1 MEVEKHL
8 VLESLILW
16 FLGWVCGIMVRV
28 VLDERQVELL
38 RRARD
43 LIDELLET
51 LEVAS
56 DGELMEGIKEAEEDI
71 KAGRIRDYD
80 EMIKKLKEVGEI

>member
-1 MEVEKHL
+1 
-8 VLESLILW
+8 
-16 FLGWVCGIMVRV
+16 MVRV

-56 DGELMEGIKEAEEDI
+56 NAELIEGIKEAEEDI

>member
-1 MEVEKHL
+1 
-8 VLESLILW
+8 
-16 FLGWVCGIMVRV
+16 MVKV

-56 DGELMEGIKEAEEDI
+56 DEELMEGIREAEEDI
-71 KAGRIRDYD
+71 RAGRIKDYG
-80 EMIKKLKEVGEI
+80 EMVKKLKEVGEL

>member
-1 MEVEKHL
+1 
-8 VLESLILW
+8 
-16 FLGWVCGIMVRV
+16 MVQV
-28 VLDERQVELL
+28 MLDEHQIELL

-56 DGELMEGIKEAEEDI
+56 DAELMQGIKEAEEDI
-71 KAGRIRDYD
+71 RAGRTKSYD
-80 EMIKKLKEVGEI
+80 EMIKKLREVGEI

>member
-1 MEVEKHL
+1 
-8 VLESLILW
+8 
-16 FLGWVCGIMVRV
+16 MVRV

>member
-1 MEVEKHL
+1 M
-8 VLESLILW
+8 
-16 FLGWVCGIMVRV
+16 
-28 VLDERQVELL
+28 DERQVELL

-56 DGELMEGIKEAEEDI
+56 DEELMEGIREAEEDI
-71 KAGRIRDYD
+71 RAGRIKDYG
-80 EMIKKLKEVGEI
+80 EMVKKLKEVGEL

>member
-1 MEVEKHL
+1 MP
-8 VLESLILW
+8 
-16 FLGWVCGIMVRV
+16 RV
-28 VLDERQVELL
+28 MLDERQIELL

-56 DGELMEGIKEAEEDI
+56 DAELMQGIKEAEEDI
-71 KAGRIRDYD
+71 GASRIRGYD
-80 EMIKKLKEVGEI
+80 EMIKKLKEVREI

>member
-1 MEVEKHL
+1 MAL
-8 VLESLILW
+8 V
-16 FLGWVCGIMVRV
+16 M
-28 VLDERQVELL
+28 LDERQIELL

-56 DGELMEGIKEAEEDI
+56 DAELMQGIKEAEEDI
-71 KAGRIRDYD
+71 GASRIRGYY
-80 EMIKKLKEVGEI
+80 EMIKKLKEVIEI